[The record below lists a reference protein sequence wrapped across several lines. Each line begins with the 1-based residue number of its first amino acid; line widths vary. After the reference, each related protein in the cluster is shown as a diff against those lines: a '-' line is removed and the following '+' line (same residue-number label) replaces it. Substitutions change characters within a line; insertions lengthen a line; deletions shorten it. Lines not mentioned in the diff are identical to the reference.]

1 MQGNDRKVQTIL
13 RVPTKIFVLESQTTP
28 SQSEQPQSEL
38 MQAHYMQGFPL
49 IHLWEV
55 YRLVYDRT

>member
-38 MQAHYMQGFPL
+38 IQAHFMQGFP
-49 IHLWEV
+49 
-55 YRLVYDRT
+55 